1 MKALCWHGTNDIR
14 CDSVPDPKI
23 EDGRDVI
30 IKVTSCAIC
39 GSDLHLMDGLMPTMK
54 SGDILGHE
62 FMGEV
67 IETGSAH
74 DKFKKGDRI
83 VVPFNINC
91 GECRQCKLGNYSVC
105 QRSNRNA
112 AMAAEQFGYTTAG
125 LFGYS
130 HLTGGY
136 AGGQAEYVRV
146 PMADVAPMKVP
157 DGMMDEEVLFL
168 TDIFP
173 TGYQAAEQAGI
184 KGGEIVAIWGTGP
197 VGLFAIQSAK
207 VLGAERIIAI
217 ETVPERI
224 AMARKAGATDI
235 VDFAKED
242 VFDRIK
248 QISKGE
254 GADVVIDCVGM
265 EASPAHGQGGLVSA
279 VKEKSYAGR
288 AHLCSRPGDQ
298 GGAAVRRG
306 LGSRRLRGPCFGQ
319 HGLDRSERPQAV
331 QRPDAREALSRTS
344 DQAHSREEGRHHLP
358 HHPPQHGSRGRPQ
371 SLSDLQNQ
379 EGRLR
384 ESGLPS
390 RVMTFT
396 AEPYVASRVLSH
408 HKEISMV
415 EKTLSDLFLA
425 QLKDI
430 YYAEKKIFRTLPQM
444 VKAARVPEL
453 KQAFTT
459 HREETQG
466 QIERL
471 EQVFE
476 MIGKR
481 PQTKPCEAINGI
493 VAEGEETIEDFGES
507 AAIDTGLVAAGQA
520 VEHYEMARYGALI
533 AWAGQLNMPQAA
545 ALLNESLQEE
555 MKAEKLLTQIGAS
568 KADKMAASKMAA

>member
-74 DKFKKGDRI
+74 NKFRKGDRI

-157 DGMMDEEVLFL
+157 DGMTDEEVLFL

-184 KGGEIVAIWGTGP
+184 KGGEIVAVWGTGP

-235 VDFAKED
+235 VNFAEEGRLRAD
-242 VFDRIK
+242 QGDQQRRRRRCRDRLRRHGSEPRSWTGRSR
-248 QISKGE
+248 QRREGE
-254 GADVVIDCVGM
+254 
-265 EASPAHGQGGLVSA
+265 SH
-279 VKEKSYAGR
+279 AGR

-306 LGSRRLRGPCFGQ
+306 LGSRRLRGPCFRQ
-319 HGLDRSERPQAV
+319 HGLDRAEGPQAV

-358 HHPPQHGSRGRPQ
+358 HHPPQHRISLTAPISIRP
-371 SLSDLQNQ
+371 SKP
-379 EGRLR
+379 RR
-384 ESGLPS
+384 
-390 RVMTFT
+390 T
-396 AEPYVASRVLSH
+396 AA
-408 HKEISMV
+408 
-415 EKTLSDLFLA
+415 
-425 QLKDI
+425 
-430 YYAEKKIFRTLPQM
+430 
-444 VKAARVPEL
+444 
-453 KQAFTT
+453 
-459 HREETQG
+459 
-466 QIERL
+466 
-471 EQVFE
+471 
-476 MIGKR
+476 
-481 PQTKPCEAINGI
+481 
-493 VAEGEETIEDFGES
+493 
-507 AAIDTGLVAAGQA
+507 
-520 VEHYEMARYGALI
+520 
-533 AWAGQLNMPQAA
+533 
-545 ALLNESLQEE
+545 
-555 MKAEKLLTQIGAS
+555 
-568 KADKMAASKMAA
+568 